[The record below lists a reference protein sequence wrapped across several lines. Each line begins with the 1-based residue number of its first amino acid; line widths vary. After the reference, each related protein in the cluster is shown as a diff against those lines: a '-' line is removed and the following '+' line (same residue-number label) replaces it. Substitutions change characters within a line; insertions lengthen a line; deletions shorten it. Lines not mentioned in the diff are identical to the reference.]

1 MNQKP
6 IADLAEVMVGLV
18 LKRKEADPTTSN
30 IYKYKALTLKSLN
43 AEGWIDKDQ
52 LDIYE
57 SSENLDQRYLALEG
71 DVLMKLTPP
80 YTAVAIDKEIHG
92 SVVPAQFIII
102 RIKGKRIIPGYLAFY
117 LNANDVKRE
126 IVLDATG
133 SSVAMLKTATIR
145 ELKIPILEMNKQQTI
160 TELSRLMVHERQ
172 LMSKLAETNEKYYQ
186 ALTKSLIKEDK

>member
-1 MNQKP
+1 MNQKS

-43 AEGWIDKDQ
+43 AEGWIDKDE
-52 LDIYE
+52 LDIYKSKE
-57 SSENLDQRYLALEG
+57 DLDERYLALEG

-80 YTAVAIDKEIHG
+80 YTAVAIDKEIQG

-102 RIKGKRIIPGYLAFY
+102 RIKDKRIIPGYLAFY
-117 LNANDVKRE
+117 LNAADVKKE
-126 IVLDATG
+126 IVLGATG
-133 SSVAMLKTATIR
+133 NIIPMLKTSIIR
-145 ELKIPILEMNKQQTI
+145 ELKIPILEMKKQRNI
-160 TELSRLMVHERQ
+160 AEVSWLMVHERQ
-172 LMSKLAETNEKYYQ
+172 LMSKLAETKEKYYQ

>member
-1 MNQKP
+1 MIRKS

-92 SVVPAQFIII
+92 SVVPAQFIIV
-102 RIKGKRIIPGYLAFY
+102 RIKDKRTIPGYLAFY
-117 LNANDVKRE
+117 LNAADVKKE
-126 IVLDATG
+126 IVLGATG
-133 SSVAMLKTATIR
+133 NIIPMLKTSIIR
-145 ELKIPILEMNKQQTI
+145 ELKIPILEMKKQRNI
-160 TELSRLMVHERQ
+160 AEVSNLMVQQRH
-172 LMSKLAETNEKYYQ
+172 LMSKLAETKEIYYQ

>member
-1 MNQKP
+1 MIRKS

-80 YTAVAIDKEIHG
+80 YTAVAIDKEIQG

-102 RIKGKRIIPGYLAFY
+102 RIKDKRIIPVYLAFY
-117 LNANDVKRE
+117 LNAADVKKE
-126 IVLDATG
+126 IVLGATG
-133 SSVAMLKTATIR
+133 TIIPMLKTSIIR
-145 ELKIPILEMNKQQTI
+145 ELKIPILEMKKQRNI
-160 TELSRLMVHERQ
+160 AEVSKLMVQERH
-172 LMSKLAETNEKYYQ
+172 LMSKLAETKEKYYQ
-186 ALTKSLIKEDK
+186 ALTKSLIKEDE

>member
-1 MNQKP
+1 MIRKS

-102 RIKGKRIIPGYLAFY
+102 RIKDKRTIPGYLAFY
-117 LNANDVKRE
+117 LNAADVKKE
-126 IVLDATG
+126 IVLGATG
-133 SSVAMLKTATIR
+133 NIIPMLKTSIIR
-145 ELKIPILEMNKQQTI
+145 ELKIPILEMKKQRNI
-160 TELSRLMVHERQ
+160 AEVSKLMVQQRH
-172 LMSKLAETNEKYYQ
+172 LMSKLAETKEKYYQ

>member
-1 MNQKP
+1 MIRES

-80 YTAVAIDKEIHG
+80 YTAVAIDKEIQG

-102 RIKGKRIIPGYLAFY
+102 RIKDKRIIPVYLAFY
-117 LNANDVKRE
+117 LNAADVKKE
-126 IVLDATG
+126 IVLGATG
-133 SSVAMLKTATIR
+133 TIIPMLKTSIIR
-145 ELKIPILEMNKQQTI
+145 ELKIPILEMKKQRNI
-160 TELSRLMVHERQ
+160 AEVSKLMVQERH
-172 LMSKLAETNEKYYQ
+172 LMSKLAETKEKYYQ

>member
-1 MNQKP
+1 MNQKS

-52 LDIYE
+52 LDIYK
-57 SSENLDQRYLALEG
+57 SSENLDERYLALEG

-80 YTAVAIDKEIHG
+80 YTAVAIDEEIHG

-102 RIKGKRIIPGYLAFY
+102 RIKDKRIIPGYLAFY

-160 TELSRLMVHERQ
+160 TELSKLMVRERH
-172 LMSKLAETNEKYYQ
+172 LMNTLTETNEIYYQ
-186 ALTKSLIKEDK
+186 ALKKSLIKEDK

>member
-1 MNQKP
+1 MNQKS

-30 IYKYKALTLKSLN
+30 IKHYKSLTLKSLN

-52 LDIYE
+52 LDNYKSNE
-57 SSENLDQRYLALEG
+57 DLDERYLALEG

-80 YTAVAIDKEIHG
+80 YTAVAIDKEIQG

-102 RIKGKRIIPGYLAFY
+102 RIKDKRIIPGYLAFY

-145 ELKIPILEMNKQQTI
+145 ELKIPILEMKKQRNI
-160 TELSRLMVHERQ
+160 AEVSRLMVHERQ
-172 LMSKLAETNEKYYQ
+172 LMSKLAETKEKYYQ